1 MEDLMITTATEA
13 VKMGPVRPSTNTKLE
28 DERLDRR
35 TVLEQSKTKADSE
48 KTENIHNDVKKTV
61 EELSHYVEKFSTHI
75 SFSIDPERD
84 EPMIIVKDKES
95 GKVIRQIPPK
105 EVVEL
110 RKRMEEIAGIIF
122 DGRG

>member
-1 MEDLMITTATEA
+1 MEDLLITTATEA
-13 VKMGPVRPSTNTKLE
+13 VKMAPVRASTNTKLE
-28 DERLDRR
+28 DERLGRH
-35 TVLEQSKTKADSE
+35 TVVEKNKSGTDDKKKTQSAA
-48 KTENIHNDVKKTV
+48 DVKKTA

>member
-1 MEDLMITTATEA
+1 MEDMMITTATEA
-13 VKMGPVRPSTNTKLE
+13 VKMGPVRASTNTKLE
-28 DERLDRR
+28 DERLDRK
-35 TVLEQSKTKADSE
+35 TVLEQSKMKPDTKKNEVSHD
-48 KTENIHNDVKKTV
+48 DVKKTV
-61 EELSHYVEKFSTHI
+61 EELSQYVEKFSTHI
-75 SFSIDPERD
+75 SFSIDPERE
-84 EPMIIVKDKES
+84 EPMILVKDKES